1 MEKNLKRTNRRPPLF
16 LQLLRVLNVYPK
28 TKTKSDEQKQ
38 VLLQKQKKR
47 AERVRLPS
55 WDSELLTSISTRPR
69 GKFSCSKVHIS
80 TGEKN

>member
-28 TKTKSDEQKQ
+28 TKTKSNEQKQ

-55 WDSELLTSISTRPR
+55 
-69 GKFSCSKVHIS
+69 
-80 TGEKN
+80 